1 MGNVPVAG
9 APADAHFLKRPLDVD
24 LVYIDERGYP
34 WSDVDNGDI
43 GWGGAEMGKKPMG
56 EVEHLVLLAVLRLG
70 GGAFALDVL
79 RELDR
84 EAGHVVSRGSLYKT
98 MERLEAKG
106 LLTWDVE
113 DGSPER
119 GGHPRRR
126 FSVTEAGIKDLA
138 EARARLMNMWDGVG
152 GLLETDR

>member
-1 MGNVPVAG
+1 MGG
-9 APADAHFLKRPLDVD
+9 KR
-24 LVYIDERGYP
+24 
-34 WSDVDNGDI
+34 
-43 GWGGAEMGKKPMG
+43 MG

-98 MERLEAKG
+98 MERLEGKG
-106 LLTWDVE
+106 LLTWEVE

-126 FSVTEAGIKDLA
+126 FSVTEAGVAELA
-138 EARARLMNMWDGVG
+138 AARARLLNMWDGVR